1 MVHVMC
7 SSIVEGAKTVQIC
20 VDHAPVLDPDDA
32 RNVLHVIDN
41 KTLAVSDNVACKRYP
56 YRFCPP
62 FDSHRLKQAMT
73 WVLGDSEKG
82 KPCVFRSADAL
93 ILFDGRGRKS
103 SSELQK
109 LIKCHIKNV
118 PASDLPARKTEAFRV
133 FYHNRALHALA
144 F

>member
-133 FYHNRALHALA
+133 FHHNRALHALA